1 MTITIIVAAIIT
13 LFVLVGGATLTRV
26 GPWYRALRKPW
37 WNPPEWLFAPAW
49 TVILGLAAWGGVL
62 AWTSSPPEAHLK
74 IALLFAVNIFF
85 HMLWT
90 PLFFSLRRP
99 DWALIEVVFLWL
111 SVAALII
118 GLAPYSSQA
127 SWLLVP
133 YLLWVSF
140 AGYLNL
146 KIVRLNSPFSRVR
159 LIDAMRTC

>member
-49 TVILGLAAWGGVL
+49 TVILGLAAWGAVL

-74 IALLFAVNIFF
+74 IAILFAVNIFF

-90 PLFFSLRRP
+90 PLFFNLRRP

-140 AGYLNL
+140 AGYLTL
-146 KIVRLNSPFSRVR
+146 KIVRLNRPFSQVR
-159 LIDAMRTC
+159 LIDATRTC